1 MKHHLVSEFKGEFWL
16 NKSAAICEH
25 SRQAARDRQQTLTKP
40 AGSLG
45 VLEELAICFAG
56 FQKRE
61 IASIHSPLMLIFAA
75 DHGIC
80 AQQVSAFPQEVTLE
94 MLANFA
100 QGGAAINQLCQSQ
113 YVPLRVIN
121 AGCAAN
127 AEQLEELKGIEHYPV
142 ACGTQDFSETPAMS
156 YEQNIQALALG
167 AAVVEEQKDNLDLLL
182 VGEMGIGNTAASTAM
197 AAALTG
203 LSIADLVGAG
213 TGLEGE
219 GLKRKQRVLERS
231 LGRVKIDELTD
242 AQIMLEFGGF
252 EIAAMAGAYIRAA
265 QLGIPSLIDGFIAT
279 AAALWAIKINPSV
292 KDWFIFSHCSNERG
306 HKRLLDYLN
315 ATPLL
320 DLGLRLGEGTGA
332 ALALPLIKQALNLH
346 ANMATFEQAQVSEKT
361 SNK

>member
-1 MKHHLVSEFKGEFWL
+1 MQHHLASQFKDEFWL
-16 NKSAAICEH
+16 NESAPICEH
-25 SRQAARDRQQTLTKP
+25 SKQAASQRQRTLTKP

-56 FQKRE
+56 YQKKP

-80 AQQVSAFPQEVTLE
+80 AQQVSAFPQEVTLQ

-113 YVPLRVIN
+113 HIPLKVVN
-121 AGCAAN
+121 AGCCAN
-127 AEQLEELKGIEHYPV
+127 SEQLEALKGIEHYPV
-142 ACGTQDFSETPAMS
+142 AYGTQDFSETPAMS
-156 YEQNIQALALG
+156 YEQNTQALALG
-167 AAVVEEQKDNLDLLL
+167 AAMVEEQKDYLDLLL
-182 VGEMGIGNTAASTAM
+182 VGEMGIGNTATSTAL

-203 LSIADLVGAG
+203 LSVANLVGAG
-213 TGLEGE
+213 TGLEGGE
-219 GLKRKQRVLERS
+219 LKHKQRILEKS
-231 LGRVKIDELTD
+231 LGRVKADKLTD

-279 AAALWAIKINPSV
+279 TAALWAIKMNPSV
-292 KDWFIFSHCSNERG
+292 KNWFIFSHCSNERG
-306 HKRLLDYLN
+306 HKWLLDYLN
-315 ATPLL
+315 VTPLL

-346 ANMATFEQAQVSEKT
+346 ANMATFEQAQVSEK
-361 SNK
+361 NAE